1 MKLELA
7 QLVAWAIQGSLLG
20 IGTYAVKFL
29 GKITETME
37 ALKESIEALNLQVAV
52 VIEKQSNHDKE
63 LSRLDNRVVRLEQ
76 SEE

>member
-1 MKLELA
+1 MQIDIG
-7 QLVAWAIQGSLLG
+7 QLFAWAIQGALLG
-20 IGTYAVKFL
+20 IGGYAVKFL
-29 GKITETME
+29 GKLTETME
-37 ALKESIEALNLQVAV
+37 ALKESIEALNVQVAV